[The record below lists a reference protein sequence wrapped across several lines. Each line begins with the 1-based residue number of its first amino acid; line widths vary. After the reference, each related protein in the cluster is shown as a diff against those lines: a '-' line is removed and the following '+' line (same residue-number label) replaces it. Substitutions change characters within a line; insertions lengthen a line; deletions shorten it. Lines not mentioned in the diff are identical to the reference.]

1 MLKVLVIGYGSI
13 GKRHIENL
21 SKLKNVEIIV
31 CTKRKP
37 DQFLKQKKC
46 LTYLSLNDCI
56 KENPKFAII
65 ANETNFH
72 IKNAL
77 YLAKAGIHMLIEK
90 PLSNSLVGSTELLN
104 ITKKN
109 KLIVLVGCNF
119 RFHPSLI
126 LMKKIISDGNLGRII
141 SAQIENGSFLPDWH
155 PYDNY
160 KKNYASRND
169 LGGGVVLTCIHEIDY
184 LYWFFGNVSNVFSI
198 TDTVSDIKIQADDL
212 SAIILKFE
220 NNVVA
225 EAHLDYF
232 QQPSTR
238 NCKIIGT
245 KGTLIWNLEKN
256 IVKQY
261 DIKNKKWITQLKLKN
276 YNINTTYQEEIIHL
290 IECIDNRKKP
300 INDLKQA
307 IYTLKIALAI
317 KKSSKLKKTLSI
329 RK

>member
-1 MLKVLVIGYGSI
+1 LKVLVIGYGSI

-21 SKLKNVEIIV
+21 SKLKNMEIIV
-31 CTKRKP
+31 CTKRKS

-46 LTYLSLNDCI
+46 ITYTSMNDCI

-65 ANETNFH
+65 ANETRFH

-90 PLSNSLVGSTELLN
+90 PLSDSLEGSTELLN
-104 ITKKN
+104 IIQKK

-126 LMKKIISDGNLGRII
+126 LMKNIISQGNLGRII
-141 SAQIENGSFLPDWH
+141 SAQIENSSFLPDWH
-155 PYDNY
+155 PYENY
-160 KKNYASRND
+160 QKNYASRND

-184 LYWFFGNVSNVFSI
+184 LYWFFGNVSDIFSV
-198 TDTVSDIKIQADDL
+198 TGTVSDLKIKADDL
-212 SAIILKFE
+212 SAIILKFK
-220 NNVVA
+220 NKVIA
-225 EAHLDYF
+225 EAHLDFF
-232 QQPSTR
+232 QQPSAR

-245 KGTLIWNLEKN
+245 KGTLIWDLEKN

-261 DIKNKKWITQLKLKN
+261 NIKNKKWITKLKLRN
-276 YNINTTYQEEIIHL
+276 YNINTTYQKEIIHL
-290 IECIDNRKKP
+290 IDCIDGKTKP
-300 INDLKQA
+300 INDLKQG
-307 IYTLKIALAI
+307 IYTLKIALTI